1 MFDKHKAAA
10 AELERHQAA
19 QRAATAATQA
29 YEALE
34 AARLIHTAPVGGI
47 VLKKAEVAYFSIQ
60 GAALIEPRRAP
71 GQWSGGSHGVSF
83 RVAKGV
89 SYRVG
94 ANRGTYTQG
103 AERPT
108 VIDTG
113 LFVVTNQR
121 CLFVGAKR
129 TTEWLYSKLVG
140 FSLDGHATAVFN
152 VSNRQ
157 KASGVFYGSTVEHIC
172 DTVIAA
178 AIAQFQGPEAHSAI
192 LAELDTDYR
201 TAWQEWQTAEQPAL
215 PTA

>member
-10 AELERHQAA
+10 AELERHQVAD
-19 QRAATAATQA
+19 RAAIAAMQA

-34 AARLIHTAPVGGI
+34 AARLTHEAHVVGI

-94 ANRGTYTQG
+94 ASRGTFTQG

-121 CLFVGAKR
+121 CLFVGTKR
-129 TTEWLYSKLVG
+129 TTEWLYSKLIG
-140 FSLDGHATAVFN
+140 FSLDGHATAIFN

-172 DTVIAA
+172 DIVIAA
-178 AIAQFQGPEAHSAI
+178 SIAQFQGADTHASL
-192 LAELDTDYR
+192 LAELDADYR
-201 TAWQEWQTAEQPAL
+201 IAWQEWQTALSAPAV
-215 PTA
+215 